1 MIITIS
7 AAPRV
12 DTSELAK
19 NLSAM
24 HGLAIQPD
32 PSSQVC
38 AGYGFQTI
46 YEMPVTLQAS
56 VREQLIRE
64 HCELVSNTD
73 DLLLNYSIFPW
84 LADWMRWFWSS
95 TPTERWEEIIEVAA
109 SAVRRYELIYH
120 VENNKVQKYDGY
132 LWLDERNSSQINSLL
147 RCLYGDFEVS
157 DRVRFE
163 IG

>member
-7 AAPRV
+7 AAPRIETAEV
-12 DTSELAK
+12 AKKLAAK
-19 NLSAM
+19 

-32 PSSQVC
+32 PSAQVC
-38 AGYGFQTI
+38 AEYGFQTI
-46 YEMPVTLQAS
+46 YEMPATLQAR

-64 HCELVSNTD
+64 HCEVVSKTD

-95 TPTERWEEIIEVAA
+95 TPTERWEEIMEVAA
-109 SAVRRYELIYH
+109 GAARRYELIYH
-120 VENNKVQKYDGY
+120 VESDKVQMYDGY
-132 LWLDERNSSQINSLL
+132 LWLDKRNSSQINSLL
-147 RCLYGDFEVS
+147 RHLYREFEVS

-163 IG
+163 IN